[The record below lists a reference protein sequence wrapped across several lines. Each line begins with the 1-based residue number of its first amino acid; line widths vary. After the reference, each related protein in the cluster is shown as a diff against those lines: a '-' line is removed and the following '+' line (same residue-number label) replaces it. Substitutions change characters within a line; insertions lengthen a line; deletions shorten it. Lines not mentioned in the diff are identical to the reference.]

1 MLPLLAGLAGLALL
15 GNHLRRKAPERW
27 RNRARR
33 RNPAMSQDQYLAYF
47 EALPRKELLRLLRQ
61 GGISAGGKS
70 NNRDLAMLLWLNF
83 GKKQAERKNPPRD
96 PRFAGSFTGDV
107 PKGPIVGV
115 HPLIDGDTAAVE
127 GPRGWESWIF
137 GPEIG
142 PRGYREVW
150 QFAAKHPSE
159 REAVEH
165 AKEMVWGPVKRNP
178 GFTPEYIAYSAAREA
193 YGRALNMRNSD
204 PRKAALVKARWAALV
219 KARAAVDALPEG
231 RRMRTNPLRR
241 GPSKAAISANIR
253 ELMRAGRPQKQ
264 AIAIALRSAGKA
276 RRRR

>member
-15 GNHLRRKAPERW
+15 GNPFRTAAKRR

-96 PRFAGSFTGDV
+96 PRFAGSFKGDAPAGSYV
-107 PKGPIVGV
+107 
-115 HPLIDGDTAAVE
+115 DGDTAAVE
-127 GPRGWESWIF
+127 GPRGWESWVF

-150 QFAAKHPSE
+150 QFAAKHQSE

-165 AKEMVWGPVKRNP
+165 AKGMVWGPIKSNPVRRCRKPTKR
-178 GFTPEYIAYSAAREA
+178 R
-193 YGRALNMRNSD
+193 
-204 PRKAALVKARWAALV
+204 
-219 KARAAVDALPEG
+219 
-231 RRMRTNPLRR
+231 
-241 GPSKAAISANIR
+241 
-253 ELMRAGRPQKQ
+253 
-264 AIAIALRSAGKA
+264 
-276 RRRR
+276 

>member
-15 GNHLRRKAPERW
+15 GNPFRTAAKR
-27 RNRARR
+27 RR
-33 RNPAMSQDQYLAYF
+33 RNP
-47 EALPRKELLRLLRQ
+47 PRKEVRALLRTAQSYRAMRVRPWYPEH
-61 GGISAGGKS
+61 SAEARRVALEAFKARG
-70 NNRDLAMLLWLNF
+70 R
-83 GKKQAERKNPPRD
+83 NPPRD
-96 PRFAGSFTGDV
+96 PRFAGSFKGDAPAGSYV
-107 PKGPIVGV
+107 
-115 HPLIDGDTAAVE
+115 DGDTAAVE
-127 GPRGWESWIF
+127 GPRGWESWVF

-165 AKEMVWGPVKRNP
+165 AKGMVWGPVKRNP
-178 GFTPEYIAYSAAREA
+178 SFTPEYIAYSAAREA
-193 YGRALNMRNSD
+193 YGRALNMRNGD
-204 PRKAALVKARWAALV
+204 PRKAALVKSRWAALM

-241 GPSKAAISANIR
+241 GSSRATVSANIR
-253 ELMRAGRPQKQ
+253 ELVHAGYPQKQ